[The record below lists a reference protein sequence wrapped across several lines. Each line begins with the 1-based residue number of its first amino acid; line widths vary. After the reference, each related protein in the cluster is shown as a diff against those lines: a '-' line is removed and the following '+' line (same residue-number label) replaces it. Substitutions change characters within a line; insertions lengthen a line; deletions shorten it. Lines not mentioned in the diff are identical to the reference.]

1 MRACKLLSALLS
13 ALLVAASA
21 SSRAQDTLR
30 LLTWGSYAPENVIER
45 FEKETGIKVEVT
57 YSNNEEMISKLRATG
72 GGGFDLAQ
80 PSHDRIH
87 AAQLEYN
94 IYKPMDLSMIDT
106 SVYDPNLLD
115 AVKENT
121 TIDGDTYS
129 VPHFWGT
136 SGLVV
141 NRKEA
146 PDLKSFSDLCDPR
159 YKGRISMR
167 LKRTILIGMGYAMGE
182 DPFAAYGDMA
192 EYERI
197 IDAAAGKL
205 IECKDNVKTY
215 WTGGDDLS
223 NLLRSGEI
231 VASDAWDGTAFKLNT
246 ENPDI
251 NFTPPAHG
259 ALGWIDTFTL
269 PRKTRA
275 EEAAY
280 KWINFVMQPDVAMMM
295 SSHSGYVTAHR
306 NGGDLTSDQLKQ
318 SFNDAFSK
326 QDIANIKW
334 FANIPPGLEDLEG
347 KVLERIKAAR

>member
-1 MRACKLLSALLS
+1 MRKYRF
-13 ALLVAASA
+13 LVAIAPLFAAAASNPA
-21 SSRAQDTLR
+21 WAADTLR
-30 LLTWGSYAPENVIER
+30 LLTWGSYAPENIIEMFR
-45 FEKETGIKVEVT
+45 EETGIEVEVT
-57 YSNNEEMISKLRATG
+57 FSNNEEMISKLRATG

-94 IYKPMDLSMIDT
+94 IYKPMDLSKIDT
-106 SVYDPNLLD
+106 SVYDSSLLA
-115 AVKENT
+115 AVKANT
-121 TIDGDTYS
+121 TIDGEVYS

-141 NRKEA
+141 NKARA
-146 PDLKSFSDLCDPR
+146 PDLASFADLCDPQ
-159 YKGRISMR
+159 YEGRVSMR

-182 DPFAAYGDMA
+182 DPFGAYGDIA

-197 IDAAAGKL
+197 INAAAEKL
-205 IECKDNVKTY
+205 IACKANVKTY

-251 NFTPPAHG
+251 NFRPPSHG
-259 ALGWIDTFTL
+259 AMGWIDTFTL
-269 PRKTRA
+269 PRKTKA
-275 EEAAY
+275 EDAAY
-280 KWINFVMQPDVAMMM
+280 QWINFVMRPDIAKMM
-295 SSHSGYVTAHR
+295 SSHSGYVTAHED
-306 NGGDLTSDQLKQ
+306 GGDLTSDQLKQ

-326 QDIANIKW
+326 EDVANIKW

-347 KVLERIKAAR
+347 KVLERIKAAQ